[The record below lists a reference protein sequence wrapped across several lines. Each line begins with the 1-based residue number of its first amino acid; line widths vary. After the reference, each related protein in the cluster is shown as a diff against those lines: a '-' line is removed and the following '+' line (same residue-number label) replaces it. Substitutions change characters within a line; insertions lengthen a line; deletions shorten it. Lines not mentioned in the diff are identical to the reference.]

1 MSNSNT
7 PKAAMMAVVS
17 AAQKS
22 VNNNTVANHNNVLS
36 KPAGTIQNI
45 APTKIS
51 ENNKPSVQKNSS
63 VTPLSDSQIV
73 TPQKSQEKIEKA
85 LDTVVQNQNKIISE
99 EKIDT
104 KTHKEQPVAK
114 DTKESLS
121 HQAPTKT
128 PVETQKQIDFN
139 QHIVSLLCDGIRN
152 AQNQTFDFTE
162 QLRHN
167 RTLKKQSL
175 THIQSIACDNFQ
187 ALSNTC
193 IDVAQKS
200 LKTVNPLDLIKNQ
213 TQGITQIHKV
223 YTNMV
228 STLSQASLD
237 IIKQNCTFSWFYN
250 LSQNKK

>member
-22 VNNNTVANHNNVLS
+22 VNHNSVANHNNTLS
-36 KPAGTIQNI
+36 KNTGTIQNM
-45 APTKIS
+45 AQNKTS

-63 VTPLSDSQIV
+63 VTPQSDSQIV

-85 LDTVVQNQNKIISE
+85 LNEVIQYQDKIISE
-99 EKIDT
+99 KEIDT
-104 KTHKEQPVAK
+104 KTQKEQEISQDAK
-114 DTKESLS
+114 
-121 HQAPTKT
+121 KT
-128 PVETQKQIDFN
+128 LTETAQKTLAQTQKQIDFN

-152 AQNQTFDFTE
+152 TQNQTFDFTE
-162 QLRHN
+162 KLQQN

-175 THIQSIACDNFQ
+175 THIQAIACDNFQ

-223 YTNMV
+223 YANMV

-250 LSQNKK
+250 ISQNKK